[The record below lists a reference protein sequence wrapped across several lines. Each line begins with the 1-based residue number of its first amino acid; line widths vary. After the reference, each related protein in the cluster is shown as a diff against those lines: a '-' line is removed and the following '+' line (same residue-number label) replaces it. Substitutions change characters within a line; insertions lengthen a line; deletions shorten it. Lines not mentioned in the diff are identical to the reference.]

1 MNTYRK
7 EHYENK
13 LQMDYFSKDYF
24 RFVED
29 FQKYSSMNIPLTFLI
44 DEILRTMAINQ
55 KNFFVLNKE
64 KTKDGRDHYF
74 WFEIKMLNNYPIRF
88 FRYLNSSLYNNNRQK
103 L

>member
-1 MNTYRK
+1 MKTYRK

-13 LQMDYFSKDYF
+13 LQMDYFSDDFF
-24 RFVED
+24 RFEED

-44 DEILRTMAINQ
+44 NDILRTMAINQ

-74 WFEIKMLNNYPIRF
+74 WFEIKMLDNYSIRF
-88 FRYLNSSLYNNNRQK
+88 FRYLNSSHCNHNVQNL
-103 L
+103 

>member
-1 MNTYRK
+1 MQTYRK
-7 EHYENK
+7 EHYENR
-13 LQMDYFSKDYF
+13 LQMDYFSDDFF
-24 RFVED
+24 RFEED

-64 KTKDGRDHYF
+64 KTKDGREHCF
-74 WFEIKMLNNYPIRF
+74 WFEIKMLDNYSIRF
-88 FRYLNSSLYNNNRQK
+88 FRYLNSSLCNHNRQK

>member
-1 MNTYRK
+1 
-7 EHYENK
+7 
-13 LQMDYFSKDYF
+13 MDYFSEDYF
-24 RFVED
+24 RFVVD

-44 DEILRTMAINQ
+44 NDILRTMAINQ

-74 WFEIKMLNNYPIRF
+74 WFEIKMLDNYSIRF
-88 FRYLNSSLYNNNRQK
+88 FRYLNSSLYNNRQK

>member
-1 MNTYRK
+1 MKTYRK

-13 LQMDYFSKDYF
+13 LQMDYSSVEYF
-24 RFVED
+24 RFEED
-29 FQKYSSMNIPLTFLI
+29 FQKYSSMNIPLIFLI
-44 DEILRTMAINQ
+44 NDILRTMAINQ

-74 WFEIKMLNNYPIRF
+74 WFEIKMLDNYSIRF
-88 FRYLNSSLYNNNRQK
+88 FRYLNSSLCNHNIQK

>member
-13 LQMDYFSKDYF
+13 LQMDYFSEDYF

-74 WFEIKMLNNYPIRF
+74 WFEIKMLDNYSIRF
-88 FRYLNSSLYNNNRQK
+88 FRYLNSSLYNNRQK

>member
-1 MNTYRK
+1 MQTYRK

-13 LQMDYFSKDYF
+13 LQMDYFSDDFF
-24 RFVED
+24 RFEED

-44 DEILRTMAINQ
+44 NDILRTMAINQ

-64 KTKDGRDHYF
+64 KAKDGRDHYF
-74 WFEIKMLNNYPIRF
+74 WFEIKMLDNYSIRF
-88 FRYLNSSLYNNNRQK
+88 FRYLSSSLCNHNRQK

>member
-13 LQMDYFSKDYF
+13 LQMDYFSEDYF

-74 WFEIKMLNNYPIRF
+74 WFEIKMLNNYSIRF
-88 FRYLNSSLYNNNRQK
+88 FKYLNSSLCNNNRQK

>member
-13 LQMDYFSKDYF
+13 LQMDYFSDDFF
-24 RFVED
+24 RFEEV

-44 DEILRTMAINQ
+44 NDILRTMAINQ

-64 KTKDGRDHYF
+64 KR
-74 WFEIKMLNNYPIRF
+74 
-88 FRYLNSSLYNNNRQK
+88 K
-103 L
+103 LE

>member
-1 MNTYRK
+1 MQTYRK
-7 EHYENK
+7 EHYENR
-13 LQMDYFSKDYF
+13 LQMDYFSDDFF
-24 RFVED
+24 RFEED

-44 DEILRTMAINQ
+44 NDILRTMAINQ

-64 KTKDGRDHYF
+64 KTKDGREHCF
-74 WFEIKMLNNYPIRF
+74 WFEIKMLDNYSIRF

>member
-1 MNTYRK
+1 MKTYRK

-13 LQMDYFSKDYF
+13 LQMDYFSDDFF

-44 DEILRTMAINQ
+44 NDILRTMAINQ

-74 WFEIKMLNNYPIRF
+74 WFEIKMLDNYSIRF
-88 FRYLNSSLYNNNRQK
+88 FRYLNSSLCKHNVQK

>member
-1 MNTYRK
+1 MKTYRK

-13 LQMDYFSKDYF
+13 LQMDYFSDEYF
-24 RFVED
+24 RFEED
-29 FQKYSSMNIPLTFLI
+29 FQKYSSMNIPLIFLI
-44 DEILRTMAINQ
+44 NDILRTMAINQ

-74 WFEIKMLNNYPIRF
+74 WFEIKMLDNYSIRF
-88 FRYLNSSLYNNNRQK
+88 FRYLNSSLFNHNIQK

>member
-1 MNTYRK
+1 MKTYRK

-13 LQMDYFSKDYF
+13 LQMDYFSDDFF
-24 RFVED
+24 RFEED

-44 DEILRTMAINQ
+44 NDILRTMAINQ

-74 WFEIKMLNNYPIRF
+74 WFEIKMLDNYSIRF
-88 FRYLNSSLYNNNRQK
+88 FRYLISSLCNHNVQN